1 MEIQGKSILVRVSE
15 GFELTVI
22 LLRVAVFYSRAAFNR
37 SKFGKFITHPLFL
50 TGGLPLPGQIV
61 QDHVAMDGNLAVLYA
76 AKRSMR
82 KTMDPVTT
90 VH

>member
-1 MEIQGKSILVRVSE
+1 M
-15 GFELTVI
+15 
-22 LLRVAVFYSRAAFNR
+22 FYSRAAFNR

-50 TGGLPLPGQIV
+50 TGGLPLTGQFV
-61 QDHVAMDGNLAVLYA
+61 QKHVAMDGKLAVLYA

-82 KTMDPVTT
+82 KTMDSVTT